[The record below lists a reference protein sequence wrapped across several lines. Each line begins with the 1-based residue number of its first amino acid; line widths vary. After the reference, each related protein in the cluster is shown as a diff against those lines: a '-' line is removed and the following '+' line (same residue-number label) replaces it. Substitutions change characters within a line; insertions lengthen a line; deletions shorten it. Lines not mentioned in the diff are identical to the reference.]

1 MKNNSTTPSLKVD
14 FSTPIDVKKVFKQG
28 KYNKKFNQLRIVYN
42 AFYSQ
47 PKTMLMVSF
56 ETGILRANICRYV
69 SQMRK
74 YNVIRPVKTGLCR
87 VSKHG
92 AVYYTTNPEY
102 FEKYFETLKH

>member
-1 MKNNSTTPSLKVD
+1 MKSNQRTAPNFLHKR
-14 FSTPIDVKKVFKQG
+14 QG
-28 KYNKKFNQLRIVYN
+28 KYKKKFNQLQIVYR

-69 SQMRK
+69 AKMRK
-74 YNVIRPVKTGLCR
+74 NNIIRPVKTGLCR
-87 VSKHG
+87 LSKYR

-102 FEKYFETLKH
+102 FETLKH